1 MYWSYVVGML
11 TNIGSLPLD
20 RIHSMLK
27 MFAIHGPAGSQ
38 CTVEDVK
45 QFLDHKVEAGELHVS
60 NGLYKL
66 SKNDR

>member
-1 MYWSYVVGML
+1 ML

-27 MFAIHGPAGSQ
+27 MFANSEANSQ

-45 QFLDHKVEAGELHVS
+45 SFLQAKVANGELAYV
-60 NGLYKL
+60 GGVYKL
-66 SKNDR
+66 PKPS